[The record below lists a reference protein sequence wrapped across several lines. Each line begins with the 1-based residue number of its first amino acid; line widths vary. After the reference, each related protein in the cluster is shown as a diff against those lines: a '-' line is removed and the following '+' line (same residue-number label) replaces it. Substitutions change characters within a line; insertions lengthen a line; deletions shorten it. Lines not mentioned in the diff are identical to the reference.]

1 MKIKSSLG
9 NEAEDRTGVH
19 QGKVTTDN
27 FDFRRVL
34 KKERMALFL
43 YIISFLLHRLQH
55 PHQTIF
61 GRFLGIYL
69 LYIIQQMP
77 Y

>member
-19 QGKVTTDN
+19 QGKLTTDN

-34 KKERMALFL
+34 SPPFTNKTKELTIGYTFL
-43 YIISFLLHRLQH
+43 I
-55 PHQTIF
+55 
-61 GRFLGIYL
+61 L
-69 LYIIQQMP
+69 LYIKKQP
-77 Y
+77 PKKLFYAY

>member
-34 KKERMALFL
+34 KKSAWLFFFIL
-43 YIISFLLHRLQH
+43 LVFYYIGCNILTK
-55 PHQTIF
+55 P
-61 GRFLGIYL
+61 FLGDFLKFTFFI
-69 LYIIQQMP
+69 
-77 Y
+77 

>member
-19 QGKVTTDN
+19 QGKLTTDN

-34 KKERMALFL
+34 VYFL
-43 YIISFLLHRLQH
+43 YLLQLSGRQFVVGDEANSVRLSA
-55 PHQTIF
+55 
-61 GRFLGIYL
+61 R
-69 LYIIQQMP
+69 
-77 Y
+77 

>member
-43 YIISFLLHRLQH
+43 AL
-55 PHQTIF
+55 
-61 GRFLGIYL
+61 
-69 LYIIQQMP
+69 
-77 Y
+77 

>member
-19 QGKVTTDN
+19 QGKLTMDN

-34 KKERMALFL
+34 V
-43 YIISFLLHRLQH
+43 
-55 PHQTIF
+55 IF
-61 GRFLGIYL
+61 YPTHSRFKTTKN
-69 LYIIQQMP
+69 QP
-77 Y
+77 